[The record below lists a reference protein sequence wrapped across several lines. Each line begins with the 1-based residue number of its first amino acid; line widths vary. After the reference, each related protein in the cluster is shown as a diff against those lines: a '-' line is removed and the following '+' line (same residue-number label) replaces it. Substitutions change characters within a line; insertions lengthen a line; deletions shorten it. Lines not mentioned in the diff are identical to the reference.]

1 MPPMLPLELQLDI
14 LRLALPPLVSI
25 SLRERAKACL
35 AYALVHRSWTP
46 VALQELHEHLTV
58 TFGLSVRSVEAAAA
72 KLAGAR
78 AGGWAVKRLHVDVRN
93 DVGRN
98 GDPDSFI
105 DQAMRGGTVEEL
117 WMWDYDA
124 DKYLPRLLPDTLR
137 RVHLNLQLSDRT
149 NEILAFP
156 FAHLTYLEIIDAALY
171 PFPSMPQLTAFLCH
185 ELSLEWS
192 GPDNRFLDSMPSL
205 RNLALSLSRPSIAT
219 SIGYLPPTL
228 RHLAYDADEQED
240 SPWSE
245 DRRPLVAN
253 LAKNLVSCTTFGSR
267 PAENAMSAML
277 EEECQKAGT
286 RWTHVDYDSE
296 WDSETW
302 AWSVNAQ

>member
-124 DKYLPRLLPDTLR
+124 D
-137 RVHLNLQLSDRT
+137 N
-149 NEILAFP
+149 
-156 FAHLTYLEIIDAALY
+156 
-171 PFPSMPQLTAFLCH
+171 
-185 ELSLEWS
+185 
-192 GPDNRFLDSMPSL
+192 
-205 RNLALSLSRPSIAT
+205 IAT

>member
-72 KLAGAR
+72 KLAA
-78 AGGWAVKRLHVDVRN
+78 
-93 DVGRN
+93 
-98 GDPDSFI
+98 
-105 DQAMRGGTVEEL
+105 
-117 WMWDYDA
+117 
-124 DKYLPRLLPDTLR
+124 LR

-302 AWSVNAQ
+302 A